1 MVSAE
6 TPIDWEAARRLA
18 HAAGRAAAGP
28 AETLP
33 LHAADG
39 RTLAEPLLAL
49 TDLPA
54 FPTSS
59 IDGWAVRGDA
69 PWRPVGRVLAGSTAP
84 PLTHDGTCFE
94 IATGAM
100 VPAGAD
106 ALIRVEESTRDG
118 AGLVRGAPRELPEW
132 RLPGEEA
139 TKGEELLPVGT
150 AIDPAVI
157 GVAATCGY
165 ESLTVSP
172 RPRAALRV
180 FGDELLTAGTPGD
193 GRVRD
198 SLGPQMPGWL
208 RRCGA
213 AMDSDAVAGPVEDT
227 LEAHVEAIRLALQ
240 HADLVCTTG
249 GTMRGP
255 VDHLHPAL
263 EALGAE
269 YVVNTVGV
277 RPGYPMLL
285 ARITGPNG
293 RTRFLAGLPGN
304 PQSAVIA
311 LVTLVQPVLA
321 GIAGRPLAHHSLV
334 RTTSAVPGRGSQTH
348 LALAALDHDGRSAT
362 PVGHVGSAMLRGLA
376 NAHGFLVVRPDTE
389 AAAGDLIPFLPLPLL
404 PGERPVRDRFGDL
417 SAARGG
423 ES

>member
-1 MVSAE
+1 MSAV
-6 TPIDWEAARRLA
+6 DWETARRLA
-18 HAAGRAAAGP
+18 YEAGRAAAGP
-28 AETLP
+28 AEVVP
-33 LHAADG
+33 LDAADG

-59 IDGWAVRGDA
+59 IDGWAVRGPA
-69 PWRPVGRVLAGSTAP
+69 PWRPIGRVLAGSTP
-84 PLTHDGTCFE
+84 EPLSESGTCVE

-100 VPAGAD
+100 VPGGAD
-106 ALIRVEESTRDG
+106 ALIRIEESTRDPD
-118 AGLVRGAPRELPEW
+118 GLVGGTPRPAPEW

-150 AIDPAVI
+150 SIDPAVI

-172 RPRAALRV
+172 LPRAALRV
-180 FGDELLTAGTPGD
+180 FGDELLVNGPPGD

-213 AMDSDAVAGPVEDT
+213 AITTAEVAGPVEDT
-227 LEAHVEAIRLALQ
+227 LEAHVAAIRA
-240 HADLVCTTG
+240 AFETAELVCTTG
-249 GTMRGP
+249 GTMHGP

-263 EALGAE
+263 AELGAD
-269 YVVNTVGV
+269 YVVNTVAV
-277 RPGYPMLL
+277 RPGFPMLL
-285 ARITGPNG
+285 ARVPGPDG
-293 RTRFLAGLPGN
+293 RHRFLAGLPGN

-311 LVTLVQPVLA
+311 LVSLVQPLLA
-321 GIAGRPLAHHSLV
+321 GLAGRPPAELPSV
-334 RTTSAVPGRGSQTH
+334 ITTGPVKGRGTDTH
-348 LALAALDHDGRSAT
+348 LALARLDRTGRSAT

-376 NAHGFLVVRPDTE
+376 NAHGFLVVRPGTE
-389 AAAGDLIPFLPLPLL
+389 AAAGDLLPFLPLPLL
-404 PGERPVRDRFGDL
+404 AGERR
-417 SAARGG
+417 
-423 ES
+423 